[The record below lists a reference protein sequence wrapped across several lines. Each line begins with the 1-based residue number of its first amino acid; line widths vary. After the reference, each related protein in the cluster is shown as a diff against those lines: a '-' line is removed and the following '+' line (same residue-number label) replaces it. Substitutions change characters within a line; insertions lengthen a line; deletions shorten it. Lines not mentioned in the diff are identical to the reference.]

1 MKTIVTG
8 MVVLAAVVIE
18 ARAAEIEQPSQTPVV
33 KIDPQGPH
41 CWPRSVKTKD
51 ELRKK
56 GLFPADWKWLEYDG
70 MQIGIAVV
78 DRPTD
83 SESYID
89 VFGYIYNQSFKEWRH
104 FLTADLRNAGDVKI
118 DLDMK
123 HGALKV
129 VGAAKNDLNGRVLV
143 LWDLAA
149 LSDDRAYVR

>member
-1 MKTIVTG
+1 L
-8 MVVLAAVVIE
+8 VVLAAVVIE
-18 ARAAEIEQPSQTPVV
+18 ARAAELEQPKQTPVV
-33 KIDPQGPH
+33 KIDPQGPQY
-41 CWPRSVKTKD
+41 WPRSVKTKD

-56 GLFPADWKWLEYDG
+56 GLFPADWKWLEDDG

-89 VFGYIYNQSFKEWRH
+89 VFGYIYNRSFKEWRP
-104 FLTADLRNAGDVKI
+104 FLTANLRNAGDVKI
-118 DLDMK
+118 DLDRK

-143 LWDLAA
+143 LWNLAA